1 MVTGSRGKRS
11 VTRCIGVR
19 FIRPLEFYWTGPVQR
34 DRKNERER
42 EA

>member
-19 FIRPLEFYWTGPVQR
+19 FIRPFRVLL
-34 DRKNERER
+34 DRTSAERQE
-42 EA
+42 E